1 MRSRIS
7 CRIESPA
14 LSSHVHLARSMLG
27 GVLVRR
33 WRVTLAVVVVASGA
47 MAPCAEGQNSPP
59 QASAPLTYRMAVQ
72 RALDANPRIIAARL
86 RRSVNIASRDVA
98 AERLNPE
105 FRVEMAKET
114 PKEGYT
120 VAVPLE
126 LGGKRARRIEVADAT
141 IKAGDA
147 ELNQV
152 IAEVQSDVRRAFV
165 SRLVAENRQTLLE
178 EMQMLAQRARDAA
191 QARFDAGGVPRLE
204 VLQAQL
210 AFADAQNQATAAQ
223 GTRDAA
229 RVTLNATLGFP
240 LDAPT
245 PIETMLDVGSP
256 LVADALV
263 ARARQSSVELIAI
276 DRRID
281 EQRARIALARAL
293 RAPDVT
299 PEATLTRRAEPEFD
313 TGWRA
318 AIAVSIPVFTSHR
331 AGVVVEE
338 ASLTQLTSEREAA
351 ATRISGEVA
360 SAAAIAESQRQQ
372 FLRYRD
378 EIVPQALEVER
389 MAEDSY
395 RLGQTPIAAYL
406 QALQSTRDIRLRAI
420 QATADLQNALADLDR
435 AAGAT
440 LTTLP

>member
-1 MRSRIS
+1 MCHPVIADSSGRPHPRRVHSGRWHLNLA
-7 CRIESPA
+7 A
-14 LSSHVHLARSMLG
+14 LVIAAIAAGTPTAHAQSG
-27 GVLVRR
+27 GQAA
-33 WRVTLAVVVVASGA
+33 TPQPSGL
-47 MAPCAEGQNSPP
+47 
-59 QASAPLTYRMAVQ
+59 LTYRMAVQ
-72 RALDANPRIIAARL
+72 RALDANPRIVAARL

-126 LGGKRARRIEVADAT
+126 LGGRRARRIEVADAA

-152 IAEVQSDVRRAFV
+152 IAEVQSEVRRAFV
-165 SRLVAENRQTLLE
+165 SRIVAETRQALLD

-229 RVTLNATLGFP
+229 RASLNAALGLS

-245 PIETMLDVGSP
+245 PIDTMLDVGSA
-256 LVADALV
+256 LLADALV
-263 ARARQSSVELIAI
+263 ARARQSSAELIAL
-276 DRRID
+276 DRRIE
-281 EQRARIALARAL
+281 EQRARIALAHSL
-293 RAPDVT
+293 RTPDVT
-299 PEATLTRRAEPEFD
+299 PEATLTRRAAPEFD

-318 AIAVSIPVFTSHR
+318 AIAVSIPVFTTHR
-331 AGVVVEE
+331 AGVAVEE
-338 ASLTQLTSEREAA
+338 ATLAQLTGEREAA

-372 FLRYRD
+372 YVRYRD
-378 EIVPQALEVER
+378 QIVPQALEVER

-420 QATADLQNALADLDR
+420 QAAADLQNALADLDR